1 MGRWVGLTFPPG
13 KEHEGPGHADKKGG
27 KDKFFGVS

>member
-1 MGRWVGLTFPPG
+1 MGRWAGLTFPPG
-13 KEHEGPGHADKKGG
+13 KEHESRNHAHKKGG